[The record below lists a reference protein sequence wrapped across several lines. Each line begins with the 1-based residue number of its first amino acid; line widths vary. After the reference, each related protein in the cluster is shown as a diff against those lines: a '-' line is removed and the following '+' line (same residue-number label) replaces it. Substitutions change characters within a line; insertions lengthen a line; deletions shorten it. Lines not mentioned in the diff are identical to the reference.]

1 MTTSN
6 NPTQWPVYSLA
17 QAVGRLPYPAQ
28 SKYRALA
35 ALADDSGALLRAT
48 MERSKRLE
56 ESLYHVEMR
65 LGRLDPR
72 TEGDDAIA
80 KLRADRDALR
90 AEVNTEE
97 QRRSTLNA
105 RRSNAEQ
112 VLSQLQAA
120 IPLLVERGG
129 GQLRAVTITAQP
141 RRDESLKDAI
151 LRLRREIA
159 NANSEL
165 NGLRTAPL
173 PPADIK
179 AEINRQVA
187 AMADQG
193 RPALRLD
200 GGTVEVAWPDV
211 SLFANPGAPM
221 AAPNGS
227 ASRLLCWLFQDQI
240 TAALTNGVDDV
251 IGGVSKSDRE
261 RRSAELTD
269 EVRRL
274 EHEEESLVTQALD
287 AGLDVHRRYQASPF
301 ALLGLEVE
309 TQAALQAAE

>member
-1 MTTSN
+1 MTSN
-6 NPTQWPVYSLA
+6 NPTTWPVYSLA
-17 QAVGRLPYPAQ
+17 QAVARLPHAAQ
-28 SKYRALA
+28 SKYRSLA
-35 ALADDSGALLRAT
+35 ALADDSAALLRVA

-56 ESLYHVEMR
+56 ESLYHCEMR

-72 TEGDDAIA
+72 TEGDDAIT

-90 AEVNTEE
+90 TEVSTIE

-141 RRDESLKDAI
+141 RKGESLKDAI

-165 NGLRTAPL
+165 SALRTAPL

-179 AEINRQVA
+179 AEISRQIA

-193 RPALRLD
+193 RPVLRLD
-200 GGTVEVAWPDV
+200 GGSVEVAWPDV
-211 SLFANPGAPM
+211 AQFANPGQPM
-221 AAPNGS
+221 AAPNGG
-227 ASRLLCWLFQDQI
+227 ASKLLCWLFQDQI

-251 IGGVSKSDRE
+251 VGGISTAERE
-261 RRSAELTD
+261 ARTAELND
-269 EVRRL
+269 EILRL
-274 EHEEESLVTQALD
+274 EHEEESLIVQALD

>member
-1 MTTSN
+1 MTTN
-6 NPTQWPVYSLA
+6 DPNRWPVYSLA
-17 QAVGRLPYPAQ
+17 QALGRLPYPAQ
-28 SKYRALA
+28 SKYRSLA

-90 AEVNTEE
+90 LEVGAEE

-105 RRSNAEQ
+105 RRANAEQ

-151 LRLRREIA
+151 LRLRRDIA

-165 NGLRTAPL
+165 SALRNAPL

-179 AEINRQVA
+179 AEIVRQVA

-211 SLFANPGAPM
+211 ALFSNPGQPM
-221 AAPNGS
+221 AAPNGG
-227 ASRLLCWLFQDQI
+227 ASKLLCWLFQDQI

-251 IGGVSKSDRE
+251 VGGITKSERE
-261 RRSAELTD
+261 RRTAELNNTIRD
-269 EVRRL
+269 L
-274 EHEEESLVTQALD
+274 EHQEESLVTQALD
-287 AGLDVHRRYQASPF
+287 AGLDVHRRPTASPF
-301 ALLGLEVE
+301 ALLGLEVTTE
-309 TQAALQAAE
+309 AALEAAE